1 MNWSNWAEFWHMGGR
16 GLYVWGSFGVAAVA
30 VAVELWL
37 LRARRHAAL
46 GAVRQQI
53 LLNEPEHDT

>member
-1 MNWSNWAEFWHMGGR
+1 MNWNSWAEFWHMGGR
-16 GLYVWGSFGVAAVA
+16 GLYVWGSFGVAALA
-30 VAVELWL
+30 VALELWL
-37 LRARRHAAL
+37 LKARRRAAL